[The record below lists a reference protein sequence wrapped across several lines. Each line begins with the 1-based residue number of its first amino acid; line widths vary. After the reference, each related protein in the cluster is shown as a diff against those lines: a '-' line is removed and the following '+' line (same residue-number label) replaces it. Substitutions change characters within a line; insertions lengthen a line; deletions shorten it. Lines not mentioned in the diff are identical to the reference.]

1 MFPFKKAKGSK
12 ETFNLAEAFLS
23 VVDRTQATIQFKP
36 DGTILTAN
44 DNFLQA
50 FGYTLAEVVGK
61 HHSIFINPDYASSAE
76 YRSFWKDLAEGKFFT
91 DRFAR
96 VAKDGSIVWIQAT
109 YAPCLD
115 AAGRATRVIKIATNV
130 THRQNAIDTIAY
142 GMSQLSAGN
151 LTHRVPSCAVP
162 DIDRLGNAFNQALE
176 QLSRTMTAVA
186 GVSQAVE
193 RTASDLGQGSLELS
207 RRTEVQA
214 ATLEQTAAAIE
225 QLTSTV
231 NAAAEGAKDVEN
243 SANQAITTAKKG
255 GKVAEDAISA
265 MSQIE
270 KSSNRVSQ
278 VITVIDDIAF
288 QTNLLALNAG
298 IEAARAGESGRGFA
312 VVAAE
317 VRALALRSADAA
329 AEINGL
335 IKESSG
341 FVKSGVGRVVQA
353 GEELEKI
360 IAGIAGIHSHI
371 SVIASGAREQAVT
384 LGEINTGVAQL
395 DSMTQQNAAMVVE
408 SGEAS
413 QVLVNHARELAKQVS
428 EFRINA
434 SAKASADQPDHR
446 SAATQRPA
454 LRRAS

>member
-1 MFPFKKAKGSK
+1 MFPFKTAKGLK
-12 ETFNLAEAFLS
+12 EPFNLAEAFLS

-36 DGTILTAN
+36 DGTILMAN
-44 DNFLQA
+44 DNFLKVL
-50 FGYTLAEVVGK
+50 GYRLDEVVGK
-61 HHSIFINPDYASSAE
+61 HHSIFIKPEEVSSAE
-76 YRSFWKDLAEGKFFT
+76 YRRFWKSLAEGNFFT
-91 DRFAR
+91 DQFPR

-115 AAGRATRVIKIATNV
+115 AAGRTTRVIKIATDV
-130 THRQNAIDTIAY
+130 TQRQNGFATIAS
-142 GMSQLSAGN
+142 GLSQLSAGN

-162 DIDRLGNAFNQALE
+162 DIDQLAEAFNQALE
-176 QLSRTMTAVA
+176 QLSTTMTAVA

-193 RTASDLGQGSLELS
+193 RTASELGQGSLELS
-207 RRTEVQA
+207 RRTEIQA
-214 ATLEQTAAAIE
+214 ATLEETAAAIE

-231 NAAAEGAKDVEN
+231 KAAADGAKDVEN
-243 SANQAITTAKKG
+243 SANQAITTAKNG

-317 VRALALRSADAA
+317 VRALALRSAGAA

-371 SVIASGAREQAVT
+371 SEIASAAREQAVT

-395 DSMTQQNAAMVVE
+395 DSMTQQNAAMVVD
-408 SGEAS
+408 SSEAS
-413 QVLVNHARELAKQVS
+413 QVLVHHARELAKQVS
-428 EFRINA
+428 GFKI
-434 SAKASADQPDHR
+434 SAAAKTSADPPDRR
-446 SAATQRPA
+446 SAPPQPLA